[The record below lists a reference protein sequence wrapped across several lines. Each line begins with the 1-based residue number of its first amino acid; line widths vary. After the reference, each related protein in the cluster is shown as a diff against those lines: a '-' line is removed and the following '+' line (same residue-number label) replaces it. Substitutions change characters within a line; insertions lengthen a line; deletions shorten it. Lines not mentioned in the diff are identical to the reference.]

1 MSTLFHG
8 LNIVK
13 NTLTAQTQV
22 LNITGH
28 NVSNA
33 STEGYSRQTVQ
44 LVPLSQDS
52 GCTTRMSSELS
63 VGSGVEAKTILRSR
77 SALYD
82 EMYRD
87 ENQQL
92 NSFAKTEDLMGQVE
106 LLFNEPSDTG
116 LSEVLDSFFN
126 GWQDLANDPSNMA
139 SRETLKSIGQELTDR
154 LHRLNSQLLTIR
166 QDIDTEISTIPES
179 INGITK
185 QIAELNTTIRL
196 TEIQGDSANNLRD
209 QRDTLVD
216 NLTEYA
222 DIRSVE
228 QSDGTY
234 TVLIGSQVV
243 VEHGDSTELTAV
255 STASGGHTALKT
267 VLVSETGNEY
277 SPTGGELGALI
288 NFRDTVIE
296 DTLTK
301 LDTLAESIIETV
313 NAVHS
318 SGYGLDGETNRN
330 FFNPSYIKAYNITIS
345 DDISDVTA
353 IAASGTGD
361 VGDSSNALSINALSD
376 AKVVEGQYTISEYY
390 NTMIGDI
397 GVQSAYASSSRT
409 NEELLVSQIDNSRE
423 SIKGVN
429 IDDELIQMIQTQRV
443 YQSASRVLVTID
455 SLLETLVNM
464 K

>member
-1 MSTLFHG
+1 MSSLFNG

-13 NTLTAQTQV
+13 NALTAQTQV

-44 LVPLSQDS
+44 LVAISGDTGYGNRSLTDLSI
-52 GCTTRMSSELS
+52 
-63 VGSGVEAKTILRSR
+63 GSGVDAKAILRSR

-92 NSFAKTEDLMGQVE
+92 NNFSKTEDMMGQIE
-106 LLFNEPSDTG
+106 SLFNEPSDTG
-116 LSEVLDSFFN
+116 FSDVLDSFFN

-139 SRETLKSIGQELTDR
+139 ARESLKSTGQELTDR
-154 LHRLNSQLLTIR
+154 IHRLSSQLLTIR

-196 TEIQGDSANNLRD
+196 TEAQGGSANDLRD

-216 NLTEYA
+216 DLTQYSDVRA
-222 DIRSVE
+222 VE

-234 TVLIGSQVV
+234 TVLIGSKVV
-243 VEHGDSTELTAV
+243 VEHESSTDLTSI
-255 STASGGHTALKT
+255 STASDGHSSLKT
-267 VLVSETGNEY
+267 VIRSANGTEY
-277 SPTGGELGALI
+277 SPTGGSLGALI

-296 DTLTK
+296 DALNR
-301 LDTLAESIIETV
+301 LDTLSASLVEAVNTV
-313 NAVHS
+313 HNA
-318 SGYGLDGETNRN
+318 GYGLDGENNRN
-330 FFNPSYIKAYNITIS
+330 FFDPSCTKAFNITLS
-345 DDISDVTA
+345 DDISDVNA

-361 VGDSSNALSINALSD
+361 VGDSSNALNMSALSNEN
-376 AKVVEGQYTISEYY
+376 AVNGQYTISEYY

-397 GVQSAYASSSRT
+397 GVQAQYASSSRA